1 MHTIRLIYASVARP
15 EHTGYADL
23 TALLHRAAQFNE
35 EQALTGLLVYGNGMF
50 LQVLEGERSAVNHL
64 YNRIAADKRHERC
77 TLLSAHAISE
87 RKFSHWAMKLV
98 GIDDMPT
105 APRRAI
111 LLRFSGQSH
120 FDPFLMTDQQAF
132 GFLCAMGDVERQ
144 AAA

>member
-23 TALLHRAAQFNE
+23 TALLRRAAQHNE
-35 EQALTGLLVYGNGMF
+35 THALTGMLVYGNEMF
-50 LQVLEGERSAVNHL
+50 LQVLEGERTAVNEL
-64 YNRIAADKRHERC
+64 YNRIAADQRHERC
-77 TLLSAHAISE
+77 TLLSANAIAE
-87 RKFSHWAMKLV
+87 RRFSQWAMKLV

-105 APRRAI
+105 APRRAA

-120 FDPFLMTDQQAF
+120 FDPFRMTDQQAF
-132 GFLCAMGDVERQ
+132 GFLCAISEAERQ